1 MANVENGTLQSAI
14 NNAAVGETLVL
25 TGNITLTNRVTV
37 SNVVTI
43 DLNGYTITGDINDG
57 YGAIYVGTN
66 GVLTI
71 KDSSPAKTGA
81 IINKAGN
88 AIGNYGL
95 VNVYGGAFTGN
106 YALYNFYYN
115 DSVCGTSV
123 IYGGTFKSAA
133 EGYPSVANCG
143 DLTVN
148 GGVIELLD
156 TTNVLNVTGG
166 TVESLYVGVA
176 DYNPE
181 KQSTSVSGG
190 NITDLTVES
199 ESDNKIVVSGGS
211 FGCEVDSQYL
221 ADGFKFAYDESAGTY
236 GVVTDGTSGGLK
248 VIATSSSRLRDL
260 LIRDNQLI
268 FIRDLGRIAFD
279 SQGKRVF
286 YNQIVELE
294 SEADRLSLVNPIQ
307 GYYFVIGSAC
317 LWFYKDGWTQ
327 ITERPEEVLFVG
339 VEFPELGQ
347 EGKLYIDTDDR
358 EISVWNEETDEYIT
372 VSNYTEEV
380 TDQDIIDLF
389 TKKTVQVE

>member
-1 MANVENGTLQSAI
+1 MAYVENGTLQSAI
-14 NNAAVGETLVL
+14 DRAAVGETVVL
-25 TGNITLTNRVTV
+25 TNDIVLTNRVTV

-43 DLNGYTITGDINDG
+43 DLNGFTITGNIDDS
-57 YGAIYVGTN
+57 YGAIYVGTK
-66 GVLTI
+66 GILTI
-71 KDSSPAKTGA
+71 KDSSAKKNGS
-81 IINKAGN
+81 IINTLGN
-88 AIGNYGL
+88 AIGNYGI
-95 VNVYGGAFTGN
+95 VNIYGGIFTGN

-115 DSVCGTSV
+115 DSIYGTSV
-123 IYGGTFKSAA
+123 IYGGTFKSTDGTSPA
-133 EGYPSVANCG
+133 VANCG

-148 GGVIELLD
+148 GGTIELLD

-190 NITDLTVES
+190 NIANLTVAS
-199 ESDNKIVVSGGS
+199 ESDNKVVVSGGT

-221 ADGFKFAYDESAGTY
+221 ADGFELTYDESTGAY
-236 GVVTDGTSGGLK
+236 GAVADSSGASNGLK
-248 VIATSSSRLRDL
+248 VIATSSSRIRDL
-260 LIRDNQLI
+260 IIRDNQLI

-279 SQGKRVF
+279 SNGKRVF

-294 SEADRLSLVNPIQ
+294 TEADRLALVNPIS

-327 ITERPEEVLFVG
+327 ITERPKEVLFIG
-339 VEFPELGQ
+339 VELPELGQ

-358 EISVWNEETDEYIT
+358 EISVWDEETDSYIT
-372 VSNYTEEV
+372 VSNYTAEV
-380 TDQDIIDLF
+380 TNEDIEDLF
-389 TKKTVQVE
+389 D